1 MVGDSTGQGIVRTM
15 RYGCNINNFL
25 PEESFKSWGNYGRV
39 LGNTKSWLTDRL
51 LTQSSDESELH
62 KIRARCQ
69 NEMTKLLNWFD
80 MMWFGSVLGAGVF
93 FLTGQA
99 ARDYVGPAVI
109 ISYLISGL
117 SALLSVLC
125 YTEFSVDLPV
135 AGGSFLFLFFC
146 GKSGGSFVYLRV
158 ELGDF
163 IAFMDA
169 GNILFEY
176 IVAGAS
182 VPRSWTSYFA
192 TSCSRRGTLMD

>member
-1 MVGDSTGQGIVRTM
+1 MSELRKSSSMIQSVVRERKMVVGDSSGQGIVRTM

-62 KIRARCQ
+62 KMRARCQ

-158 ELGDF
+158 ELGQKSNM
-163 IAFMDA
+163 IQ
-169 GNILFEY
+169 
-176 IVAGAS
+176 
-182 VPRSWTSYFA
+182 RSNFFLSN
-192 TSCSRRGTLMD
+192 L